1 MTNLYTPYKIFRFPE
16 KIRSLPRESSVITAP
31 LHVRIKPTNLCGH
44 HCWYCAYKADDLQLG
59 SQMVE
64 RDQIPREKMLEIISD
79 LEEMGVGAVTFSGGG
94 DPFYYKPLLEAVKRL
109 ADGPIRFAS
118 LTNGARLYGELAEIF
133 AHHGSWLRV
142 SLDGWDDASY
152 AKYRGI
158 RAGEYT
164 KLMENLAAFKRLGGD
179 CYLGISLI
187 VDRDNAEHVEDSV
200 RRLRDLGVD
209 SVKVSPCITSN
220 DGKESSQYHQP
231 IFATVRDQ
239 LDRLQTEVPDGH
251 FELFDAYHE
260 LDQKFDK
267 SYNWCPYL
275 QVLCV
280 IGADLKVYSCQDKA
294 YTPQGLLGSIADR
307 RFSDLWFDSKNKFF
321 IINPQRDCCHHCVAN
336 RKNEML
342 SEFFAADPDHLPFV

>member
-1 MTNLYTPYKIFRFPE
+1 MANLYTPYKIFHFPR
-16 KIRSLPRESSVITAP
+16 KLDSLAPGSKTITAP

-59 SQMVE
+59 SGMVE

-94 DPFYYKPLLEAVKRL
+94 DPFYYKPLLETVKRL
-109 ADGPIRFAS
+109 ADSPIRFAS
-118 LTNGARLYGELAEIF
+118 LTNGARLSGELAEAF
-133 AHHGSWLRV
+133 AHHGTWLRV
-142 SLDGWDDASY
+142 SLDGWDDVSY

-158 RAGEYT
+158 RVGEYT
-164 KLMENLAAFKRLGGD
+164 KLMENLAAFKRLGGS

-187 VDRDNAEHVEDSV
+187 VDRDNATHVEDSV
-200 RRLRDLGVD
+200 KRLQDLGVD

-220 DGKESSQYHQP
+220 DGKKSNQYHQP
-231 IFATVRDQ
+231 FFSTVRAQ
-239 LDRLQTEVPDGH
+239 LDRLQAQAPTGS

-260 LDQKFDK
+260 LDEKFDK
-267 SYNWCPYL
+267 PYNWCPYL

-294 YTPQGLLGSIADR
+294 YTQEGLLGSIANQ
-307 RFSDLWFDSKNKFF
+307 RFSDMWFDRKDKFYR
-321 IINPQRDCCHHCVAN
+321 INPQRDCAHHCVAN
-336 RKNEML
+336 KKNQML
-342 SEFFAADPDHLPFV
+342 SEYCSADPDHLFFA

>member
-1 MTNLYTPYKIFRFPE
+1 MANLYTPYKIFHFPR
-16 KIRSLPRESSVITAP
+16 KLDSLAPESETITAP

-59 SQMVE
+59 SGMVE

-94 DPFYYKPLLEAVKRL
+94 DPFYYKPLLETVKRL
-109 ADGPIRFAS
+109 ADSPIRFAS
-118 LTNGARLYGELAEIF
+118 LTNGARLSGELAEAF
-133 AHHGSWLRV
+133 AHHGTWLRV
-142 SLDGWDDASY
+142 SLDGWDDVSY

-158 RAGEYT
+158 RVGEYT
-164 KLMENLAAFKRLGGD
+164 KLMENLAAFKRLGGS

-187 VDRDNAEHVEDSV
+187 VDRDNATHVEDSV
-200 RRLRDLGVD
+200 KRLQDLGVD

-220 DGKESSQYHQP
+220 DGKKSNQYHQP
-231 IFATVRDQ
+231 FFSTVRAQ
-239 LDRLQTEVPDGH
+239 LDRLQAEAPTGS

-260 LDQKFDK
+260 LDEKFDK
-267 SYNWCPYL
+267 PYNWCPYL

-294 YTPQGLLGSIADR
+294 YTQEGLLGSIANQ
-307 RFSDLWFDSKNKFF
+307 RFSDMWFDRKDKFYR
-321 IINPQRDCCHHCVAN
+321 INPQRDCAHHCVAN
-336 RKNEML
+336 KKNQML
-342 SEFFAADPDHLPFV
+342 SEYCSADPDHLFFA

>member
-1 MTNLYTPYKIFRFPE
+1 MANLYTPYKIFHFPR
-16 KIRSLPRESSVITAP
+16 KLDSLAPGSKTITAP

-59 SQMVE
+59 SGMVE

-94 DPFYYKPLLEAVKRL
+94 DPFYYKPLLETVKRL
-109 ADGPIRFAS
+109 ADSPIRFAS
-118 LTNGARLYGELAEIF
+118 LTNGARLSGELAEAF
-133 AHHGSWLRV
+133 AHHGTWLRV
-142 SLDGWDDASY
+142 SLDGWDDVSY

-158 RAGEYT
+158 RVGEYT
-164 KLMENLAAFKRLGGD
+164 KLMENLAAFKRLGGS

-187 VDRDNAEHVEDSV
+187 VDRDNATHVEDSV
-200 RRLRDLGVD
+200 KRLQDLGVD

-220 DGKESSQYHQP
+220 DGKKSNQYHQP
-231 IFATVRDQ
+231 FFSTVRAQ
-239 LDRLQTEVPDGH
+239 LDRLQAQAPTGS

-260 LDQKFDK
+260 LDEKFDK
-267 SYNWCPYL
+267 PYNWCPYL

-294 YTPQGLLGSIADR
+294 YTQEGLLGSIANQ
-307 RFSDLWFDSKNKFF
+307 RFSDMWFDRKDKFYR
-321 IINPQRDCCHHCVAN
+321 INPQRDCAHHCVAN
-336 RKNEML
+336 KKNRML
-342 SEFFAADPDHLPFV
+342 SEYCSADPDHLFFA

>member
-1 MTNLYTPYKIFRFPE
+1 MANLYTPYKIFHFPR
-16 KIRSLPRESSVITAP
+16 KLDSLAPESETITPP

-59 SQMVE
+59 SGMVE

-94 DPFYYKPLLEAVKRL
+94 DPFYYKPLLETVKRL
-109 ADGPIRFAS
+109 ADSPIRFAS
-118 LTNGARLYGELAEIF
+118 LTNGARLSGELAEAF
-133 AHHGSWLRV
+133 AHHGTWLRV
-142 SLDGWDDASY
+142 SLDGWDDVSY

-158 RAGEYT
+158 RVGEYT
-164 KLMENLAAFKRLGGD
+164 KLMENLAAFKRLGGS

-187 VDRDNAEHVEDSV
+187 VDRDNATHVEDSV
-200 RRLRDLGVD
+200 KRLQDLGVD

-220 DGKESSQYHQP
+220 DGKKSNQYHQP
-231 IFATVRDQ
+231 FFSTVRAQ
-239 LDRLQTEVPDGH
+239 LDRLQAEAPTGS

-260 LDQKFDK
+260 LDEKFDK
-267 SYNWCPYL
+267 PYNWCPYL

-294 YTPQGLLGSIADR
+294 YTQEGLLGSIANQ
-307 RFSDLWFDSKNKFF
+307 RFSDMWFDRKDKFYR
-321 IINPQRDCCHHCVAN
+321 INPQRDCAHHCVAN
-336 RKNEML
+336 KKNQML
-342 SEFFAADPDHLPFV
+342 SEYCSADPDHLFFA

>member
-1 MTNLYTPYKIFRFPE
+1 MANLYTPYKIFHFPR
-16 KIRSLPRESSVITAP
+16 KLDSLAPESETITAP

-59 SQMVE
+59 SGMVE

-94 DPFYYKPLLEAVKRL
+94 DPFYYKPLLETVKRL
-109 ADGPIRFAS
+109 ADSPIRFAS
-118 LTNGARLYGELAEIF
+118 LTNGARLSGELAEAF
-133 AHHGSWLRV
+133 AHHGTWLRV
-142 SLDGWDDASY
+142 SLDGWDDVSY

-158 RAGEYT
+158 RVGEYT
-164 KLMENLAAFKRLGGD
+164 KLMENLAAFKRLGGS

-187 VDRDNAEHVEDSV
+187 VDRDNATHVEDSV
-200 RRLRDLGVD
+200 KRLQDLGVD

-220 DGKESSQYHQP
+220 DGKKSNQYHQP
-231 IFATVRDQ
+231 FFSTVRAQ
-239 LDRLQTEVPDGH
+239 LDRLQAQAPTGS

-260 LDQKFDK
+260 LDEKFDK
-267 SYNWCPYL
+267 AYNWCPYL

-294 YTPQGLLGSIADR
+294 YTQEGLLGSIANQ
-307 RFSDLWFDSKNKFF
+307 RFSDMWFDRKDKFYR
-321 IINPQRDCCHHCVAN
+321 INPQRDCAHHCVAN
-336 RKNEML
+336 KKNRML
-342 SEFFAADPDHLPFV
+342 SEYCSADPDHLFFA